1 LNVISR
7 NLDRLLG
14 RRPDD
19 RDLEAEHT
27 PHGVRERLAGDPRT
41 SNLGDFVYGA
51 IDGTVTTFAV
61 VAGAAGADLGAA
73 VVIILGVSNLFA
85 DGFSMAVSNYLG
97 SRAEQDRQEQARRE
111 ERRQIRLVPEGER
124 EEIRQLFR
132 AKGFEGEDLERAVEV
147 ITSDEDRW
155 VEMMMNEELGFAPV
169 EHSPARAGLATFV
182 AFIVVGTI
190 PLISYLVNL
199 AFPDTIS
206 EPFLVS
212 IVLTGL
218 AFLLVGALKSAVV
231 GQRVL
236 RGSMETVVLGAIAAG
251 LAFVVGRLLEGVV

>member
-1 LNVISR
+1 MISR

-124 EEIRQLFR
+124 EEIRQCS
-132 AKGFEGEDLERAVEV
+132 G
-147 ITSDEDRW
+147 
-155 VEMMMNEELGFAPV
+155 P
-169 EHSPARAGLATFV
+169 
-182 AFIVVGTI
+182 
-190 PLISYLVNL
+190 
-199 AFPDTIS
+199 
-206 EPFLVS
+206 
-212 IVLTGL
+212 
-218 AFLLVGALKSAVV
+218 
-231 GQRVL
+231 
-236 RGSMETVVLGAIAAG
+236 RGSRARTSS
-251 LAFVVGRLLEGVV
+251 GRSR

>member
-1 LNVISR
+1 MISKGI
-7 NLDRLLG
+7 DRLLG
-14 RRPDD
+14 RPTGD
-19 RDLEAEHT
+19 RDLEDEHT
-27 PHGVRERLAGDPRT
+27 PHGVRERLSAAPRT

-111 ERRQIRLVPEGER
+111 EERHIRLMPEGER

-155 VEMMMNEELGFAPV
+155 VQMMMSEELGFAAV
-169 EHSPARAGLATFV
+169 EHSPARAGFATFV
-182 AFIVVGTI
+182 AFLVVGAI
-190 PLISYLVNL
+190 PLMSYLINL

-206 EPFLVS
+206 DPFLVS

-218 AFLLVGALKSAVV
+218 AFLMVGALKAAVV
-231 GQRVL
+231 GQGVF
-236 RGSMETVVLGAIAAG
+236 RGSVETVVLGGIAAG
-251 LAFVVGRLLEGVV
+251 LAFVVGRLLEGVA

>member
-1 LNVISR
+1 MISR
-7 NLDRLLG
+7 NLDRLFG
-14 RRPDD
+14 RREGE
-19 RDLEAEHT
+19 RDLEREHT
-27 PHGVRERLAGDPRT
+27 PHGVERRLSSEPKT
-41 SNLGDFVYGA
+41 SHLGDFVYGA

-97 SRAEQDRQEQARRE
+97 SRAEQDRQQQARLEE
-111 ERRQIRLVPEGER
+111 ERHIRLMPEGER

-155 VEMMMNEELGFAPV
+155 VEMMMSEELGFAPV
-169 EHSPARAGLATFV
+169 ERSPARAGLATFV
-182 AFIVVGTI
+182 AFLVVGTI

-199 AFPDTIS
+199 AFPGTIAD
-206 EPFLVS
+206 PFLVS
-212 IVLTGL
+212 AVLTGL
-218 AFLLVGALKSAVV
+218 AFLLVGALKAAVV
-231 GQRVL
+231 GQGMF
-236 RGSMETVVLGAIAAG
+236 RGSLETVVLGGIAAG
-251 LAFVVGRLLEGVV
+251 LAFVVGRLLEGVA

>member
-1 LNVISR
+1 MISR
-7 NLDRLLG
+7 GIDRLLG
-14 RRPDD
+14 RPTGD
-19 RDLEAEHT
+19 RDLEDEHT
-27 PHGVRERLAGDPRT
+27 PHGIRKRLATEPRT
-41 SNLGDFVYGA
+41 SHLGDFVYGA

-97 SRAEQDRQEQARRE
+97 STAEQDRQEQARRE
-111 ERRQIRLVPEGER
+111 EERHIRLMPEGER

-147 ITSDEDRW
+147 ITSDKDRW

-169 EHSPARAGLATFV
+169 DRSPARAGLATFV
-182 AFIVVGTI
+182 AFLVVGTI
-190 PLISYLVNL
+190 PLASYLINL
-199 AFPDTIS
+199 AFPDTIPD
-206 EPFLVS
+206 PFLVS

-231 GQRVL
+231 GQRVF
-236 RGSMETVVLGAIAAG
+236 RGSAETVVLGAIAAG
-251 LAFVVGRLLEGVV
+251 LAFVVGRLLEGVA